1 MTWTWQF
8 EDADGNPVSAAQA
21 DHNSQSDAESWLGEA
36 WKELADSGAAV
47 AILHED
53 DRVEYRMSLAPP
65 E

>member
-1 MTWTWQF
+1 MSWTWQF
-8 EDADGNPVSAAQA
+8 EDAEGNPFSASQTE
-21 DHNSQSDAESWLGEA
+21 HNSQGDAESWLGET

-47 AILHED
+47 AILVDE